1 MTEIGHATLEFIK
14 LIARIGIS
22 LIVLGAALYVVL
34 SGSYPP
40 DTKNWACIAIGTI
53 IGYWLR

>member
-1 MTEIGHATLEFIK
+1 MIENDQLKLEFVK
-14 LIARIGIS
+14 LIAKIAIS

-34 SGSYPP
+34 SGSYPS
-40 DTKNWACIAIGTI
+40 DRTNWACIAIGTV